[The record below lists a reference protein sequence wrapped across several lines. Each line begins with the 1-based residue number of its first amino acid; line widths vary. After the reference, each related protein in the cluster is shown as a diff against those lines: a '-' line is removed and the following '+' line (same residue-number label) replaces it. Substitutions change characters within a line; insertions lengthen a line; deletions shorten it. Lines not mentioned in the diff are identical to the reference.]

1 MVLRKGRE
9 GQSQDKVALP
19 PFGGTTVIRGVMNE
33 SVIVFKNS
41 AEAEEG

>member
-19 PFGGTTVIRGVMNE
+19 PFGETTVVSLE
-33 SVIVFKNS
+33 VL
-41 AEAEEG
+41 